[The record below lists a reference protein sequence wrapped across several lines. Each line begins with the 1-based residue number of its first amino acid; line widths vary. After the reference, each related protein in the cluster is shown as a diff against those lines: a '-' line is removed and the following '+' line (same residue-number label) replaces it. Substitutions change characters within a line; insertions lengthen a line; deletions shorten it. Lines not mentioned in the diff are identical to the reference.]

1 MPALVTRLPERA
13 SPRPLRILLAED
25 NAVNRLLAVRM
36 LEKRGHSVVAA
47 NDGRAALAALE
58 TGHFDALLMDI
69 QMPEMDGFEAT
80 AEIRNAERE
89 TGRHLPIIALTA
101 NAMKGDRERCLNAGM
116 DGYLVKPI
124 RAAQLDEA
132 LGELSPLAGLTS

>member
-1 MPALVTRLPERA
+1 VNRLPARG
-13 SPRPLRILLAED
+13 SSRPLRILLAED

-58 TGHFDALLMDI
+58 TGLFDALLMDI

-101 NAMKGDRERCLNAGM
+101 SAMKGDRERCLNAGM

-124 RAAQLDEA
+124 HAPELDEA
-132 LGELSPLAGLTS
+132 LGELSPLAGRTS